1 MDQVSQLL
9 VFLLDRQRYALH
21 LDAVE
26 RVVRAVEVTPLPKAP
41 QIVRGVIDLHG
52 RIIPVID
59 LRRRFG
65 LPVREVDSADRFVIA
80 RTPRRRVALA
90 VDAVDGV
97 VDEPGGRI
105 QVAEEILPHL
115 TYVEGVLRLKDGMA
129 LVHDLGRFLSLD
141 EEDALDQ
148 ALGST

>member
-1 MDQVSQLL
+1 MNQVNQLL
-9 VFLLDRQRYALH
+9 VFLLDHQRYALH
-21 LDAVE
+21 LAAVE
-26 RVVRAVEVTPLPKAP
+26 RVVRAVEVTPLPRAP
-41 QIVRGVIDLHG
+41 RIVHGVIDLHG

-59 LRRRFG
+59 VRRRFG
-65 LPVREVDSADRFVIA
+65 LPAREIDFNDRFVIA

-97 VDEPGGRI
+97 VDHPRGQI
-105 QVAEEILPHL
+105 QAAEEILPHL
-115 TYVEGVLRLKDGMA
+115 EYVEGVLKLKDGMA

-148 ALGST
+148 ALT

>member
-1 MDQVSQLL
+1 MNQVSQLL
-9 VFLLDRQRYALH
+9 VFLLDHQRYALH
-21 LDAVE
+21 LAAVE
-26 RVVRAVEVTPLPKAP
+26 RVVRAAEVTPLPRAP
-41 QIVRGVIDLHG
+41 KIVHGVIDLHG

-65 LPVREVDSADRFVIA
+65 LPAREVDFADRFVIA

-97 VDEPGGRI
+97 VDDPGGHV
-105 QVAEEILPHL
+105 QAVAEILPHL
-115 TYVEGVLRLKDGMA
+115 AYVEGVLRLKDGMA

-148 ALGST
+148 ALALT